1 MWYVIQ
7 TMSGQEEACMELCRK
22 RLGEGNCELFVPRY
36 IAKRHYQ
43 KGWHDKELV
52 LFPGYFFADTGEIG
66 KIVETVRGIPQFSR
80 VLKSAGE
87 VAPVTREEQ
96 AFLED
101 LMDEDHVVRHSEGF
115 LVGDQVYIMD
125 GPLRNWRGRIRKVDR
140 HRRIAYLDVDLF
152 GRMTPMEVGFSA
164 VARVTEEEFQAIL
177 ERNRE
182 ITKEDVGQREPGKN
196 SGEEWEFHGISD
208 RHSNGTLS
216 NGMLSIGIHS
226 NEKNFN
232 GKKVRIITGIFRG
245 MAGELIYVNEEKD
258 EWAVRLPLF
267 GEEPSRVVFRRKE
280 ITL

>member
-7 TMSGQEEACMELCRK
+7 TMSGQEQACMELCQK
-22 RLGEGNCELFVPRY
+22 RLEKGSCQDMFVPRY

-43 KGWHDKELV
+43 KGWHDKEMV
-52 LFPGYFFADTGEIG
+52 LFPGYFFVDTDEIG
-66 KIVETVRGIPQFSR
+66 TIVEVLHGIPQFSR

-96 AFLED
+96 EFLED

-115 LVGDQVYIMD
+115 LIGDQVYIMD
-125 GPLRNWRGRIRKVDR
+125 GPLRNWKGRIRKVDR

-177 ERNRE
+177 DRNRE
-182 ITKEDVGQREPGKN
+182 ITKEDVISDEK
-196 SGEEWEFHGISD
+196 WEFHRISD

-216 NGMLSIGIHS
+216 NEMLSIGIHS

-232 GKKVRIITGIFRG
+232 GKKVRIITGIFQG
-245 MAGELIYVNEEKD
+245 MAGELIYVDEEKD

>member
-43 KGWHDKELV
+43 KEWHDKELV
-52 LFPGYFFADTGEIG
+52 LFPGYFFADTGEIE

-96 AFLED
+96 AFLEN

-125 GPLRNWRGRIRKVDR
+125 GPLRNWRGRIRRVDR

-182 ITKEDVGQREPGKN
+182 ITKEDVDQREPDGIPNEK
-196 SGEEWEFHGISD
+196 WEFHGISD
-208 RHSNGTLS
+208 GSSDRTLS
-216 NGMLSIGIHS
+216 NGMSP
-226 NEKNFN
+226 NEMNFD
-232 GKKVRIITGIFRG
+232 GKKVRIITGIFQG
-245 MAGELIYVNEEKD
+245 MAGELIYVDEEKD
-258 EWAVRLPLF
+258 EWAVRLSLF

-280 ITL
+280 IML